1 MAHGPAF
8 KPATALAAAA
18 LLAVATCPMAG
29 AQPAAD
35 FYRGKTV
42 NLLVG
47 SGEGGGFDL
56 SARLTAQVIGKYIP
70 GNPTVVVQNMPG
82 ASGLRAAEYVYNV
95 APRDGTVI
103 CITQPSM
110 VLHKVLTPSARFNPL
125 DYTWIGRLSSF
136 ITYGVVWHTSP
147 VQTMADAMVK
157 TAILGGVGP
166 SGPGVMMPTA
176 LNLLAGTKFTV
187 VKGYKSASELGLA
200 MERGEV
206 NGSGSSSWEYVHSK
220 RWVEQKLARML
231 FTIALARSPIFADVP
246 TVVEL
251 ARDQRG
257 KSIMH
262 LVASASDIGRAIIAP
277 PGLPPDRAAA
287 LRDAF
292 ARTVRDAD
300 FLAEARR
307 RQFEVEPLAAAEIVK
322 IVADD
327 MRMPADVVEG
337 ARAIIQREK

>member
-1 MAHGPAF
+1 LLLTGV
-8 KPATALAAAA
+8 AAAVLSA
-18 LLAVATCPMAG
+18 ATIISSAS
-29 AQPAAD
+29 AQSVAD
-35 FYRGKTV
+35 FYRGRTI

-56 SARLTAQVIGKYIP
+56 SARLTAQFIGKYIP

-82 ASGLRAAEYVYNV
+82 ASGLRAAEFVYNV
-95 APRDGTVI
+95 ALRDGTVI

-110 VLHKVLTPSARFNPL
+110 VLHKTLNPSARFDPL
-125 DYTWIGRLSSF
+125 DTTWIGRLSPF

-147 VQTMADAMVK
+147 VQTMADAMTR

-166 SGPGVMMPTA
+166 SGPGAMMPTA
-176 LNLLAGTKFTV
+176 LNQLAGTKFTV

-206 NGSGSSSWEYVHSK
+206 NGSGSSAWEYVHSK
-220 RWVEQKLARML
+220 GWIEKKLARML
-231 FTIALARSPIFADVP
+231 FTIALSRNSLFPDAP

-251 ARDQRG
+251 ARDERG
-257 KSIMH
+257 KNIMR
-262 LVASASDIGRAIIAP
+262 LAASAADIGRSIIAP
-277 PGLPPDRAAA
+277 RGVPADRVGA
-287 LRDAF
+287 LRTAF
-292 ARTVRDAD
+292 AQLVKDPD

-307 RQFEVEPLAAAEIVK
+307 RQFEVEPLAAEDVLK

-337 ARAIIQREK
+337 TRAIMEHEK

>member
-1 MAHGPAF
+1 MSHGSSLIAGV
-8 KPATALAAAA
+8 AAAV
-18 LLAVATCPMAG
+18 LSAVAISPSAA
-29 AQPAAD
+29 AQSAAD
-35 FYRGKTV
+35 FYRGRTI

-56 SARLTAQVIGKYIP
+56 SARLTAQFIGKYIP

-82 ASGLRAAEYVYNV
+82 ASGLRAAEFVYNV

-110 VLHKVLTPSARFNPL
+110 VLHKLLTPAARFNPR
-125 DYTWIGRLSSF
+125 DYTWIGRLSPF

-147 VQTMADAMVK
+147 VQTMADAMTK

-166 SGPGVMMPTA
+166 SGPGAMMPTA
-176 LNLLAGTKFTV
+176 LNQLAGTRFTV
-187 VKGYKSASELGLA
+187 VRGYKSASELGLA

-206 NGSGSSSWEYVHSK
+206 HGSGSSAWEYVHSK
-220 RWVEQKLARML
+220 GWIEKKLASML
-231 FTIALARSPIFADVP
+231 FTIALTRSAVFPDVP

-251 ARDQRG
+251 ARDERG
-257 KSIMH
+257 KNIMR

-277 PGLPPDRAAA
+277 PGIPADRAAA
-287 LRDAF
+287 LRGAF
-292 ARTVRDAD
+292 AQLVKDPD
-300 FLAEARR
+300 FLAEAKR
-307 RQFEVEPLAAAEIVK
+307 RQFEVEPLPAEDILK

-327 MRMPADVVEG
+327 MRMPADVIEG
-337 ARAIIQREK
+337 TRAITEHEK